1 MNHASESRAVALLR
15 GREGYSWL
23 GLLVSFA
30 LVSLIVLTGSRA
42 AFTDSTDNTGSVFAA
57 GDVVLTDD
65 DAGGILFN
73 VSNMAPGD
81 TAVNCI
87 AVTYSGSITDPG
99 PVRLYSG
106 GFTDVDGL
114 AAYLNVTIEEGTG
127 GVFNDCSA
135 FVLGGAVFGNTLA
148 FFDANHSDY
157 ATGAGAWDPSSTP
170 ESKSYRITVE
180 LDTGT
185 LNSLQGAAVTAVGF
199 VWEVST

>member
-1 MNHASESRAVALLR
+1 MNHASVSRAVALLR

-30 LVSLIVLTGSRA
+30 LVSLIVVTGSRA
-42 AFTDSTDNTGSVFAA
+42 AFTDSTDSTDSVFAA

-65 DAGGILFN
+65 DLGGILFN

-81 TAVNCI
+81 EAVNCI

-106 GFTDVDGL
+106 GFSDATGL
-114 AAYLNVTIEEGTG
+114 AGHLNVTIEEGSG
-127 GVFNDCSA
+127 GVFGDCSSFA
-135 FVLGGAVFGNTLA
+135 SQGTVFSGTLA
-148 FFDANHSDY
+148 AFDTDHSNYAN
-157 ATGAGAWDPSSTP
+157 GAGTWDPSSTP

-180 LDTGT
+180 LDSGT
-185 LNSLQGAAVTAVGF
+185 PNSQQGAAVTDVGF